1 MSSASKGTNVQL
13 LVTVLL
19 FATMGLSAQQT
30 GSIKG
35 KIIEQSTKQPIPGAT
50 ITIKETNQASITDSS
65 GIFIIDNLAP
75 GAYTLAITHTGFQQ
89 RLLTLVPV
97 TSARTWY
104 LESELL
110 EEVRRLNEVTVKG
123 FRGEHNAQVPVSS
136 FSFNREEI
144 FRSPGAL
151 GDIFRAIG
159 ILPGVVSSGGQYSAI
174 AVRGQG
180 TSDNVY
186 MADDIPLFQVSHLEI
201 EGFNSGFNDPNG
213 GRFSIFAPRVIDNA
227 FFEGGGFA
235 AQYGRKSASLLT
247 LGIKEGNKETPF
259 YSGQF
264 DLLGATLIYDGPS
277 GFDKKTSLFATARYQ
292 NFYLLTKVIN
302 MPSVGVPSYGD
313 YMVKTTTD
321 LNAKNKLT
329 FLAMYN
335 PEEYTRTVSDLAK
348 SKGLDENN
356 GSAFVGKSGSYKG
369 AVGLNLRTLT
379 GKNSYWKNILYY
391 RLLHTDNHL
400 GAAYPEVDQNGH
412 LTNTTSIPSDPN
424 LRHLKNDQCELGL
437 RSIFSIHGKHVSSTF
452 GADLARVN
460 LKFAETLQ
468 HTDTLYSYGP
478 DDTPFAGQ
486 YYLILQPARFNS
498 LKDSAAING
507 SGYLDLSFNIAGWLT
522 LNPGIR
528 YDYTGFTNENT
539 FAPRISGS
547 IALDTRQSIN
557 FAVGIY
563 YQDPEYADVA
573 GQPRGQALKNP
584 RTDQYILGYKY
595 YFSPDL
601 KLTTEGWYKQFMD
614 QIAQPNSGVPY
625 LTNNGT
631 GYAYGGDVSLVKRLS
646 EKYYGQISYSY
657 MVSKRDDHDGQGSY
671 DYTFSIP
678 QSVSL
683 LGSYQPNKKWAF
695 SGKFRYS
702 TGRPT
707 DKYIVHSNVFNDPAF
722 LRYSQQT
729 INKNGDRLANF
740 ISLDGRVDYTWSSKN
755 KSSWTAFIDIV
766 DLNNRFN
773 QSSAI
778 FQPETG
784 KAYYLGVAVFPSF
797 GLRLDL

>member
-1 MSSASKGTNVQL
+1 M
-13 LVTVLL
+13 
-19 FATMGLSAQQT
+19 
-30 GSIKG
+30 
-35 KIIEQSTKQPIPGAT
+35 
-50 ITIKETNQASITDSS
+50 
-65 GIFIIDNLAP
+65 
-75 GAYTLAITHTGFQQ
+75 
-89 RLLTLVPV
+89 
-97 TSARTWY
+97 
-104 LESELL
+104 
-110 EEVRRLNEVTVKG
+110 
-123 FRGEHNAQVPVSS
+123 
-136 FSFNREEI
+136 
-144 FRSPGAL
+144 
-151 GDIFRAIG
+151 
-159 ILPGVVSSGGQYSAI
+159 
-174 AVRGQG
+174 
-180 TSDNVY
+180 
-186 MADDIPLFQVSHLEI
+186 
-201 EGFNSGFNDPNG
+201 
-213 GRFSIFAPRVIDNA
+213 
-227 FFEGGGFA
+227 
-235 AQYGRKSASLLT
+235 
-247 LGIKEGNKETPF
+247 
-259 YSGQF
+259 
-264 DLLGATLIYDGPS
+264 
-277 GFDKKTSLFATARYQ
+277 
-292 NFYLLTKVIN
+292 
-302 MPSVGVPSYGD
+302 
-313 YMVKTTTD
+313 
-321 LNAKNKLT
+321 
-329 FLAMYN
+329 
-335 PEEYTRTVSDLAK
+335 
-348 SKGLDENN
+348 
-356 GSAFVGKSGSYKG
+356 
-369 AVGLNLRTLT
+369 
-379 GKNSYWKNILYY
+379 
-391 RLLHTDNHL
+391 
-400 GAAYPEVDQNGH
+400 AYPQ
-412 LTNTTSIPSDPN
+412 P
-424 LRHLKNDQCELGL
+424 GL
-437 RSIFSIHGKHVSSTF
+437 
-452 GADLARVN
+452 
-460 LKFAETLQ
+460 
-468 HTDTLYSYGP
+468 
-478 DDTPFAGQ
+478 
-486 YYLILQPARFNS
+486 
-498 LKDSAAING
+498 
-507 SGYLDLSFNIAGWLT
+507 
-522 LNPGIR
+522 R
-528 YDYTGFTNENT
+528 YDYTGFTNEST

-595 YFSPDL
+595 YFSLDL